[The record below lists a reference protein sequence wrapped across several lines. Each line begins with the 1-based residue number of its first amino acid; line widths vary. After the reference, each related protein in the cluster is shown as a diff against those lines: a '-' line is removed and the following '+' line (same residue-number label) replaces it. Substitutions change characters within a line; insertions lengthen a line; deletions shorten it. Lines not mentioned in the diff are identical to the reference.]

1 MKTPI
6 DVIAWRKINMALAS
20 GVIMEEDLIKIHN
33 RQKENKPEREL
44 YSRWLEE
51 VEEARRVLR
60 EDLFYKQH

>member
-1 MKTPI
+1 MKIPI

-20 GVIMEEDLIKIHN
+20 GVIMAEDLIRIHN
-33 RQKENKPEREL
+33 HRAESRPEREL

-60 EDLFYKQH
+60 EDLFYEQH

>member
-1 MKTPI
+1 MKTTI
-6 DVIAWRKINMALAS
+6 DVITWRKINMALAC
-20 GVIMEEDLIKIHN
+20 GVVMAEDLIKIHN

-60 EDLFYKQH
+60 ENLSYGQQ

>member
-1 MKTPI
+1 
-6 DVIAWRKINMALAS
+6 MALAS
-20 GVIMEEDLIKIHN
+20 GVIMAEDLIKIHN

-60 EDLFYKQH
+60 EDLFYEKY